1 MKLYYTIGEVAEML
15 GVKTSALRHWEKEFP
30 QLKPQK
36 LRGGE
41 RRYINSDI
49 ELLNEIK
56 TLLKDQGYT
65 IEGSRKVL
73 SQKENNGKTSTTLLS
88 LESELLKLRTELQN
102 LKDKL

>member
-41 RRYINSDI
+41 RR
-49 ELLNEIK
+49 
-56 TLLKDQGYT
+56 
-65 IEGSRKVL
+65 
-73 SQKENNGKTSTTLLS
+73 
-88 LESELLKLRTELQN
+88 
-102 LKDKL
+102 

>member
-1 MKLYYTIGEVAEML
+1 MKLYYTIGEVAEIL

-56 TLLKDQGYT
+56 TLLKEEGYT

-73 SQKENNGKTSTTLLS
+73 SQKGMNERKNSTLQS
-88 LESELLKLRTELQN
+88 LESELLKLKTDLQN